1 MSQTELRV
9 TLQEVSPEDYL
20 LSCLRNYSNPLH
32 KDGNHWYSDFLWF
45 IWGFLAYNGMN
56 RIAYLAQ

>member
-32 KDGNHWYSDFLWF
+32 KDGTTGILTSYGLFGAF
-45 IWGFLAYNGMN
+45 
-56 RIAYLAQ
+56 